1 MELLFYRCLGALV
14 PALHFKTENHFVLII
29 VCFHVTIFYRRC
41 LRRTSG
47 NVLKSEWFQKVMKI
61 ICMHWKLIMVY
72 VYISWYVNCLVHDA
86 TGLVRRSCWPVSCSK
101 KYIWCTVHTKKTWF
115 NSAWMFFGI
124 LLERTANPCP
134 PTWRGDPLFGW
145 FSGVVFGWGRDSTEH
160 HCLYGA
166 GAVGLHP
173 GVKMVLPWW
182 FYYDF
187 MAHTRLILC
196 VQVVGSY
203 SLVVCHVILKVY
215 LRHTWWCTRTE

>member
-1 MELLFYRCLGALV
+1 MSRFREMSLSSFAYWRKPQACFGFFTHGITILQ
-14 PALHFKTENHFVLII
+14 VLRRPGTRFSFQNWKSFRINN
-29 VCFHVTIFYRRC
+29 CFHVTIFYRRY

-115 NSAWMFFGI
+115 NSTWMFFGI

-145 FSGVVFGWGRDSTEH
+145 LFWCGFR
-160 HCLYGA
+160 
-166 GAVGLHP
+166 VGT
-173 GVKMVLPWW
+173 G
-182 FYYDF
+182 
-187 MAHTRLILC
+187 
-196 VQVVGSY
+196 
-203 SLVVCHVILKVY
+203 
-215 LRHTWWCTRTE
+215 